1 MDLRATG
8 GDEPERASLHAL
20 AVPPSGPA
28 EPRGDCEGTELGTD
42 QPVSATTSVPREV
55 ANLTLPTPFGE
66 WQTHVFEWAGS
77 VHLCLCRGRIG
88 DGEDVLVRMH
98 SECVTGDAL
107 GSLRCDCGIQLRHAL
122 RTIAAEGRGVIVYS
136 TGHEGR
142 GIGLANKLRAYM
154 LQDRG
159 FDTAEANEHL
169 GFGVDERTFGDVAA
183 CLRALGVRSVRL
195 MSNNRDKAAALEEG
209 GVEVRAIV
217 GLPTAA
223 HARNVRYLGTKQAV
237 MGHVSPMGSPLLDGV
252 GPPPDVAALLGE
264 VRATGTRPYVVVKY
278 AQTIDGR
285 IATSTGDARWISG
298 EEERR
303 TSHALRAACD
313 AVLVGAGTVRA
324 DDPQLTVRMVA
335 GASPIRVVLDPRL
348 RIPDGARVLDDDGV
362 TTVVTTSASPAE
374 RRAELRR
381 RGVSVVVVPPGPRGV
396 HLAAAL
402 EALLDAGIRSVL
414 VEGGAR
420 VITSFLSA
428 GLADRLVVAI
438 APRLLGSGTDA
449 VNDLGITEVA
459 GSIRLEHRTVHAAG
473 EDVLIAGDLVR

>member
-1 MDLRATG
+1 M
-8 GDEPERASLHAL
+8 
-20 AVPPSGPA
+20 
-28 EPRGDCEGTELGTD
+28 GTHL
-42 QPVSATTSVPREV
+42 PVSATTIAPREV
-55 ANLTLPTPFGE
+55 ASLTLPTPFGGWE
-66 WQTHVFEWAGS
+66 THAFEWAGS
-77 VHLCLCRGRIG
+77 IHLCLCRGRMG

-107 GSLRCDCGIQLRHAL
+107 GSLRCDCGIQLRHAF
-122 RTIAAEGRGVIVYS
+122 RAIAAEGRGVLVYS

-142 GIGLANKLRAYM
+142 GIGLANKLRAYV
-154 LQDRG
+154 LQDTG

-169 GFGVDERTFGDVAA
+169 GFRVDERTFGDVAA

-195 MSNNRDKAAALEEG
+195 MSNNRDKAAALEAAG
-209 GVEVRAIV
+209 IPVRAVV

-223 HARNVRYLGTKQAV
+223 HARNARYLSTKQAV
-237 MGHVSPMGSPLLDGV
+237 MGHEAPMGVPLADDT
-252 GPPPDVAALLGE
+252 GPPPDVGSLLGE
-264 VRATGTRPYVVVKY
+264 VRPTTTRPYVVVKY

-313 AVLVGAGTVRA
+313 AVLVGVGTILA
-324 DDPQLTVRMVA
+324 DDPRLTVRLVP

-348 RIPDGARVLDDDGV
+348 RLPDDARVLEADGV
-362 TTVVTTSASPAE
+362 TTIVTTGASPAE
-374 RRAELRR
+374 RRDELRR
-381 RGVSVVVVPPGPRGV
+381 RGVSVVVVPAGPDGLDL
-396 HLAAAL
+396 HATL
-402 EALLDAGIRSVL
+402 EALFDDGIRSML

-420 VITSFLSA
+420 VITSFLSL

-438 APRLLGSGTDA
+438 APRVMGSGTDA

-459 GSIRLEHRTVHAAG
+459 SSIRLERRAVHVAG
-473 EDVLIAGDLVR
+473 DDVLIAGDLPG